1 MTIPARK
8 VRLVGTAEYRD
19 EAEAILAAPG
29 DAALVERGVLRSLV
43 MRCPD
48 GCGQTLVVNLD
59 PRAGK
64 AWRFYKRQEVVTL
77 FPSVWR
83 DGGCDS
89 HFVVWKDHIIWCEQ
103 YEEGNEE
110 PEYDPAIEPLVLDA
124 LPSDR
129 FVDPGTLAMQLDLI
143 GWDVAKALRRLTAQG
158 RASEGTDASKGT
170 YRKEKANGSLR

>member
-1 MTIPARK
+1 MSIPARK

-19 EAEAILAAPG
+19 EAEAILAVPG

-43 MRCPD
+43 LRCPD

-64 AWRFYKRQEVVTL
+64 AWRFHRRQGAVSL

-89 HFVVWKDHIIWCEQ
+89 HFVVWKDNILWCDR
-103 YEEGNEE
+103 YEDGNEE
-110 PEYDPAIEPLVLDA
+110 PDYDPAIEHLVLDA
-124 LPSDR
+124 LPADR
-129 FVDPGTLAMQLDLI
+129 FVDPGTIAMQLDLI
-143 GWDVAKALRRLTAQG
+143 GWDVAKSLRRLAEKG
-158 RASEGTDASKGT
+158 HAKEGEDSAKGT
-170 YRKEKANGSLR
+170 FQRARD